1 MEDIVKK
8 PKLLISFVL
17 DNSAQMKGESL
28 GEIMTSFRAF
38 AERTAEREDLE
49 WELLTFDT
57 FSPMVVK
64 SFEGREVSPLPAD
77 RFPLLGRAAMA
88 ATERLEARVKALTDQ
103 GECVH
108 RPWIFLLSG
117 GFTMDDME
125 EIAAKLDGMEREGK
139 VLHLPFKF
147 SEKLTTER
155 LQPLD
160 RSKHMVEILDNGIS
174 GCFAV
179 LDRMIEERATLAP
192 DAGIKLSKTDFE
204 GWAVL

>member
-17 DNSAQMKGESL
+17 DNSSQMKEKCL
-28 GEIMTSFRAF
+28 GEMMTGFRAF
-38 AERTAEREDLE
+38 AECTASREELE

-57 FSPMVVK
+57 FAPMVVK
-64 SFEGREVSPLPAD
+64 PFDGREVSPVPAD

-88 ATERLEARVKALTDQ
+88 ATERLEARVRTLTEK
-103 GECVH
+103 GETVH
-108 RPWIFLLSG
+108 RPWLFLLSG
-117 GFTMDDME
+117 GFTMDDVE
-125 EIAAKLDGMEREGK
+125 EVAAKLDGMEREGK
-139 VLHLPFKF
+139 LLHLPFKF

-160 RSKHMVEILDNGIS
+160 RSKHMVEILKDGI
-174 GCFAV
+174 GGFFAF

-204 GWAVL
+204 GWALL

>member
-64 SFEGREVSPLPAD
+64 SFAGREVSPLPAD

-174 GCFAV
+174 GFFAF